1 MPPNKE
7 QTADVNPFLRWLESG
22 QAVLGDGAMGT
33 RLYERGIYI
42 NRNFDALNL
51 TDPHLVKSVHRE
63 YVQAGARILE
73 TNTFGANPYKLGK
86 YGLAEQT
93 EEINR
98 AGAEI
103 ARRCASEG
111 ANVLVGGSIG
121 PIGNALA
128 PVGTM
133 SKKDALRAW
142 KRHVRGLR
150 DGGVDLFILE
160 TFLDLNALVLAIEA
174 VRSLSDLPIIS
185 LMTINPEIIASYG
198 HTPGHIARTLDK
210 LPVDVIGLNCSTGP
224 HDLLENILPMLENT
238 SKPLAAFPNAG
249 EPRVVEGR
257 ILYMSTP
264 EYFAEYTKRMIQNG
278 VRVIGGCCGTNPD
291 HISAMSAAI
300 RALGPLSGPIK
311 GEADA
316 ASDMI
321 SVSSGDEPEAE
332 GKPVPPRGERSNL
345 AKLLD
350 DGKFPVCCEL
360 HPPRSSLKGLI
371 LRQVRLLKSAGIDA
385 VNIPDG
391 PRASARMAPLA
402 LAHIVQHE
410 TEMDVI
416 LHYTCR
422 DRNILGIQSD
432 LLGAQALGLQNL
444 LAVTG
449 DPPKLGDYPMATAVY
464 DVDAIGLLKI
474 ANNLNHSLDLAGK
487 PLSKGTS
494 MFLGAGFNPAAID
507 LDLELDRL
515 QRKIDHGAE
524 YILTQPVF
532 DMDKLITA
540 LDRAGGL
547 SEIPVFVGILPL
559 ASSRNAEF
567 FHNEVPGM
575 EIPREVRE
583 RLRVASDRSK
593 EDGMNEGVS
602 IARDMLSLAA
612 PQVQGAYIMPPFG
625 KVELAIETA
634 AVLPGRMSLS
644 DLTSETQDLASER
657 ERESHL

>member
-1 MPPNKE
+1 MPPDNLSRD
-7 QTADVNPFLRWLESG
+7 DVSPLLRWLESG
-22 QAVLGDGAMGT
+22 QVVLGDGAMGT
-33 RLYERGIYI
+33 RLYERGIFI
-42 NRNFDALNL
+42 NRNFDVLNL
-51 TDPHLVKSVHRE
+51 ADPHIVKAVHRE
-63 YVQAGARILE
+63 YVQAGARLIE

-103 ARRCASEG
+103 AHRCAAEG
-111 ANVLVGGSIG
+111 ANVLVAGSMG
-121 PIGNALA
+121 PIGKALA
-128 PVGTM
+128 PVGAL
-133 SKKDALRAW
+133 SEKDALSGF
-142 KRHVRGLR
+142 KRQATGLL

-160 TFLDLNALVLAIEA
+160 TFLDLNTLLLAIEA
-174 VRSLSDLPIIS
+174 VRSLSDLPIIA
-185 LMTINPEIIASYG
+185 LMTINQQLMTSFG
-198 HTPGHIARTLDK
+198 HTPSRIARVLDK
-210 LPVDVIGLNCSTGP
+210 QPVDVIGLNCSTGP
-224 HDLLENILPMLENT
+224 HDLLENLILMREHT

-264 EYFAEYTKRMIQNG
+264 EYFAEYTKRMVQNG
-278 VRVIGGCCGTNPD
+278 VRIIGGCCGTGTD
-291 HISAMSAAI
+291 HIAAMSAAI
-300 RALGPLSGPIK
+300 RALGPLQTSSHDEPSAETGVI
-311 GEADA
+311 A
-316 ASDMI
+316 
-321 SVSSGDEPEAE
+321 VSSDDELEID
-332 GKPVPPRGERSNL
+332 GKPVPPRGERSDL

-350 DGKFPVCCEL
+350 EGHFPVCCEL

-371 LRQVRLLKSAGIDA
+371 LRQVRLLKAAGIDA

-402 LAHIVQHE
+402 LAHIVQVE
-410 TEMDVI
+410 TDMDVI

-432 LLGAQALGLQNL
+432 LLGAQALGIRNL

-464 DVDAIGLLKI
+464 DVDSIGLLKI
-474 ANNLNHSLDLAGK
+474 ANNLNQSLDLSGK
-487 PLSKGTS
+487 PLSRGTT

-507 LDLELDRL
+507 LDLEVDRL
-515 QRKIDHGAE
+515 HRKLEQGAE

-532 DMDKLITA
+532 DVEKLLLA
-540 LDRAGGL
+540 LEFASKLGDT
-547 SEIPVFVGILPL
+547 PVFVGVLPL

-575 EIPREVRE
+575 DIPREVRE
-583 RLRVASDRSK
+583 RMRIASDRSK
-593 EDGMNEGVS
+593 EDGMSEGVS
-602 IARDMLSLAA
+602 IARDMLRLAA

-625 KVELAIETA
+625 KVELAINTA
-634 AVLPGRMSLS
+634 AVLPGRTPFSELPS
-644 DLTSETQDLASER
+644 DTLESESD
-657 ERESHL
+657 